1 MKQRANVN
9 AQNARSGRPGARI
22 LGENRH
28 VPTTFLREVEPS
40 FVGRL
45 PLTRAA
51 LEFALRRHAGQR
63 RGGDQAPFVLHP
75 LEVGALLSLAGYA
88 DDVVAAGVLHDV
100 LENTETDAVELRR
113 RFGPSL
119 SALVRAVSEDPSI
132 EDQRARK
139 AALRSQVA
147 GGPPEAAAIF
157 AADKVSRA
165 RELRL
170 KLSCGLPDDEADRQL
185 GHYRASLS
193 MLEGVLGPRHPLLEQ
208 LRFELETLDTLPPA

>member
-1 MKQRANVN
+1 V
-9 AQNARSGRPGARI
+9 
-22 LGENRH
+22 
-28 VPTTFLREVEPS
+28 VPTTQVREVEPS

-45 PLTRAA
+45 PLSRAA

-88 DDVVAAGVLHDV
+88 DHVVAAGVLHDV
-100 LENTETDAVELRR
+100 LENTDTDAVELRR
-113 RFGPSL
+113 RFGPRV

-132 EDQRARK
+132 EDEQARK

-147 GGPPEAAAIF
+147 GGSMEAAAIF
-157 AADKVSRA
+157 AADKVSKA

-170 KLSCGLPDDEADRQL
+170 RLSCGLPDDEADQQL
-185 GHYRASLS
+185 RHYRASLS
-193 MLEGVLGPRHPLLEQ
+193 MLEGVLRPGHPLLEH

>member
-1 MKQRANVN
+1 VA
-9 AQNARSGRPGARI
+9 
-22 LGENRH
+22 
-28 VPTTFLREVEPS
+28 TTQLREVEPS

-51 LEFALRRHAGQR
+51 LEFALRRHAGQQ

-75 LEVGALLSLAGYA
+75 LEVGALLSLAGYS

-100 LENTETDAVELRR
+100 LENTDTDAVELGR
-113 RFGPSL
+113 RFGPRV

-132 EDQRARK
+132 ENEQARK

-147 GGPPEAAAIF
+147 GGSMESAAIF
-157 AADKVSRA
+157 AADKVSKA

-170 KLSCGLPDDEADRQL
+170 KLSCGLPDDEADQQL
-185 GHYRASLS
+185 GHYWASLS
-193 MLEGVLGPRHPLLEQ
+193 MLERVLRPGHPLLEQ